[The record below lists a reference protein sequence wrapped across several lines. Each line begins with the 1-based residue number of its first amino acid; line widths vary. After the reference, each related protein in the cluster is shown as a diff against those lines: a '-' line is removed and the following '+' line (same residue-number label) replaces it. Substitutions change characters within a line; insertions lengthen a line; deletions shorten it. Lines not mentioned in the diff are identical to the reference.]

1 MREISNTIVEHLA
14 TLSTSPG
21 GWVKE
26 LNRVSWNRQP
36 PVYDLRKWSPDH
48 DKCNKGIT
56 LNDGEMNILL
66 AAVMERQRSGE
77 SET

>member
-1 MREISNTIVEHLA
+1 MKEITSEITEHIA
-14 TLSTSPG
+14 ILSKTPG

-48 DKCNKGIT
+48 DKCNKGVT

-66 AAVMERQRSGE
+66 AAVMGRQRSGGG
-77 SET
+77 ET